1 MRIRNEICKLCN
13 KNYGVVLKNDNFN
26 DIEVTIEGPPE
37 TPFYGGKFVV
47 NIHIPDDYPF
57 KSPSIGFVTKVF
69 HPNVDENSGSICLDV
84 LNQVWS
90 PLYDL
95 LNVVEIF
102 LPQLLSY
109 PNALD
114 PLNSE
119 AANMYINDKP
129 KYEKVVKEYVDKYA
143 IPNIKEEKTYNAD
156 NSSSSVDSDS
166 IEI

>member
-1 MRIRNEICKLCN
+1 
-13 KNYGVVLKNDNFN
+13 
-26 DIEVTIEGPPE
+26 PE

-143 IPNIKEEKTYNAD
+143 IPNIKEEKTYNVD